1 MYKILVH
8 MYTFISLKNVG
19 DIYDEICIF
28 STQEKFEDTKGVIRS
43 HKSKKN
49 RQHNDQNK
57 KKTRRQTMPG
67 KILHRKL
74 KIEQRKLH

>member
-43 HKSKKN
+43 HKSKIPK
-49 RQHNDQNK
+49 
-57 KKTRRQTMPG
+57 G
-67 KILHRKL
+67 
-74 KIEQRKLH
+74 